1 MRIGLPATRS
11 PPRLDA
17 RRRGFA
23 MIGRHTES
31 VSMSDVRTDG
41 CAGSGPA
48 QGMPARRDAIRSHA
62 ASHAQRS
69 EHGCQAAR
77 LLARQGSPV
86 AQRCARNLV
95 TTVTRRRVLA
105 RSANARIAASRPG
118 PDTGA
123 RAKKGPAPWRRPEV
137 GRRRRPDR
145 DRSRTPRP
153 FIPPLP
159 ASGSTER
166 AGGRSGQSLQPVSEA
181 IGEASQRISTSS
193 RPSFSKARQ
202 SVTSVSRSNGPCSR
216 PVASSMT
223 VQVGSQTGMPR

>member
-123 RAKKGPAPWRRPEV
+123 RAKKGPAPWRRTEV
-137 GRRRRPDR
+137 GRRRNEGRTGIAPEPPDR
-145 DRSRTPRP
+145 SSLPCPPPAPRN
-153 FIPPLP
+153 
-159 ASGSTER
+159 GR
-166 AGGRSGQSLQPVSEA
+166 AA
-181 IGEASQRISTSS
+181 A
-193 RPSFSKARQ
+193 A
-202 SVTSVSRSNGPCSR
+202 VSRSSRSARPSARRRRGSR
-216 PVASSMT
+216 PRRGLASRRR
-223 VQVGSQTGMPR
+223 GRA

>member
-95 TTVTRRRVLA
+95 TTVTARRILA

-123 RAKKGPAPWRRPEV
+123 RAKKGPAPWRRPKV
-137 GRRRRPDR
+137 GRRRNEDGTGIAPEPPV
-145 DRSRTPRP
+145 RSSLRC
-153 FIPPLP
+153 PPP
-159 ASGSTER
+159 APLNGR
-166 AGGRSGQSLQPVSEA
+166 AA
-181 IGEASQRISTSS
+181 A
-193 RPSFSKARQ
+193 A
-202 SVTSVSRSNGPCSR
+202 VSRSSRSARPSARRRRGSR
-216 PVASSMT
+216 PRRGLASRRR
-223 VQVGSQTGMPR
+223 GRA